1 MKRPFDRILKDAR
14 QQIDDDFTVED
25 AYWLI
30 EDTFHLERYQI
41 FLLREEIFDDTLF
54 MERLKRARSVPV
66 AYILGYREFFSRRFV
81 VNPDVLIPRNETEEL
96 VEKAIAYIATLE
108 DEVTVLDVGT
118 GSGCIAVTLKA
129 ELKKLG
135 RNDRII
141 ASDISEKAL
150 NIAKKNA
157 EILNEKISFI
167 KSDCLEKIDEDI
179 DVIVSNPPYI
189 SKDGFISERVKNNE
203 PHLALFA
210 EEKGTEIYHRIL
222 EQGQGKRV
230 RAYFFEISPE
240 QEEILETYRKRYL
253 PDFGSSYEKDMN
265 GLIRFAIFKK
275 PE

>member
-141 ASDISEKAL
+141 ASDISDKAL

-157 EILNEKISFI
+157 EILNEQISFI

-230 RAYFFEISPE
+230 HAYFFEISPE